1 MERSNPPW
9 PTKYKYKIIITYE
22 TKTLVVYVSLEQL
35 VFLSLTDK
43 KHARK
48 IKNKNLCKLVLL

>member
-22 TKTLVVYVSLEQL
+22 TKTMNCVC
-35 VFLSLTDK
+35 FL
-43 KHARK
+43 
-48 IKNKNLCKLVLL
+48 